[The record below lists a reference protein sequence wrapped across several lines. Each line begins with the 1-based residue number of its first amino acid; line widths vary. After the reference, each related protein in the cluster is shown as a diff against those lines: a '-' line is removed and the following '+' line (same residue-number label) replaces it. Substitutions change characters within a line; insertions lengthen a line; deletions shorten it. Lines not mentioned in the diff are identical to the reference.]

1 MTYGIHGVT
10 ETGCIQHTIGDPSF
24 FTSLNEVDDQK
35 KIIFGDNSKAK
46 SEVWE
51 KWQFQ
56 KIT

>member
-10 ETGCIQHTIGDPSF
+10 ETGCIQHTIGPSF

-46 SEVWE
+46 SEVWA